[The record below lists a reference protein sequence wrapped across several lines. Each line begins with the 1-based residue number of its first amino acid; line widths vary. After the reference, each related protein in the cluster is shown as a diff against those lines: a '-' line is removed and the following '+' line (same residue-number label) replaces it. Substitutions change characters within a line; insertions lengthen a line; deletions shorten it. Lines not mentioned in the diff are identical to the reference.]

1 MENFHDYRNCA
12 ILYVDDEEMS
22 LKYFARAFGNKFRVL
37 SAANAAEGY
46 RLLEQH
52 RNEIGLLMTDQRM
65 PGEKGVQF
73 LERARQL
80 HPRAIRILTT
90 AYSDLDV
97 AIEAVNSGAI
107 YKYVT
112 KPWDIP
118 QLEVTLRRALEF
130 FIVQRERDLLL
141 KEKLSALERMLITDR
156 VLSLGILAARLGY
169 YVRNSLVAVRTFL
182 DLAPEKLLEEKVDAE
197 QMRNP
202 NFWKEFYEQAQGQIR
217 RITGLLNDLVIATEK
232 SDSPILQELY
242 LDETVARC
250 VEKLKGSLLEN
261 GITVVNKISPGLP
274 PLMVEWEKFQRL
286 FDLLIKDEIMSLP
299 PGSHIFLN
307 AHLCSGEDQEVE
319 IQVRDDGPGL
329 PREALRS
336 VFDPF
341 FLRIGNHQEF
351 GINLMACYF
360 IVYHHGG
367 RIEVQNLEG
376 QGVTFTLTFPLRPKM
391 ASAAE
396 EEEAFITKVLMNDAF
411 WDRLI
416 AGETL

>member
-1 MENFHDYRNCA
+1 
-12 ILYVDDEEMS
+12 
-22 LKYFARAFGNKFRVL
+22 
-37 SAANAAEGY
+37 
-46 RLLEQH
+46 
-52 RNEIGLLMTDQRM
+52 
-65 PGEKGVQF
+65 
-73 LERARQL
+73 
-80 HPRAIRILTT
+80 
-90 AYSDLDV
+90 
-97 AIEAVNSGAI
+97 
-107 YKYVT
+107 
-112 KPWDIP
+112 
-118 QLEVTLRRALEF
+118 
-130 FIVQRERDLLL
+130 
-141 KEKLSALERMLITDR
+141 
-156 VLSLGILAARLGY
+156 
-169 YVRNSLVAVRTFL
+169 
-182 DLAPEKLLEEKVDAE
+182 
-197 QMRNP
+197 
-202 NFWKEFYEQAQGQIR
+202 
-217 RITGLLNDLVIATEK
+217 
-232 SDSPILQELY
+232 
-242 LDETVARC
+242 
-250 VEKLKGSLLEN
+250 LEN
-261 GITVVNKISPGLP
+261 GITVVRKISPGLP